1 MRSAMQTAGHTLEQQ
16 SDSIT
21 NTIVTDLVQ
30 QCAQVLK
37 QLQGIMVTY
46 RSVDYLP
53 ASSTS
58 SYTSW
63 PIGSSPKAAGVFY
76 CNH

>member
-1 MRSAMQTAGHTLEQQ
+1 MRSAMQSAGKALEQQ

-21 NTIVTDLVQ
+21 STVVADLVQ

-46 RSVDYLP
+46 RSVDNLP
-53 ASSTS
+53 ASSAT
-58 SYTSW
+58 
-63 PIGSSPKAAGVFY
+63 PIQPSPSFPD
-76 CNH
+76 